1 MRGSASR
8 PSPPGAAAGTSPPAG
23 PRTTR
28 WSGSSTGRTATSLS
42 TTPAATPTCCAR
54 CCRGRRRPRR
64 GPETSAPSCHR
75 IEDEAAGNVLFALLK
90 RAHLLHRERAAFME
104 ARGVPGGDL
113 QLGSEVE
120 ERQLSRQG
128 LVLGESGAD
137 HIKAAAFGTGVGQEA
152 IAAENDAK
160 APDRA
165 LHRCRQRLGELCHR
179 NQSVFVHTISDRTI
193 TPPAC

>member
-1 MRGSASR
+1 
-8 PSPPGAAAGTSPPAG
+8 
-23 PRTTR
+23 
-28 WSGSSTGRTATSLS
+28 
-42 TTPAATPTCCAR
+42 
-54 CCRGRRRPRR
+54 
-64 GPETSAPSCHR
+64 
-75 IEDEAAGNVLFALLK
+75 
-90 RAHLLHRERAAFME
+90 ME
-104 ARGVPGGDL
+104 ARGVTGGEL

-120 ERQLSRQG
+120 EPQLSRQG

-179 NQSVFVHTISDRTI
+179 NQSVFVHTIRSEEHTSELQSLMRISYAVFCLKKKKNIHPHTN
-193 TPPAC
+193 TNQTV

>member
-1 MRGSASR
+1 
-8 PSPPGAAAGTSPPAG
+8 
-23 PRTTR
+23 
-28 WSGSSTGRTATSLS
+28 
-42 TTPAATPTCCAR
+42 
-54 CCRGRRRPRR
+54 
-64 GPETSAPSCHR
+64 
-75 IEDEAAGNVLFALLK
+75 
-90 RAHLLHRERAAFME
+90 ME

-165 LHRCRQRLGELCHR
+165 LHRCRQRLGELRSEEHTSEL
-179 NQSVFVHTISDRTI
+179 QSLMHNTYAVYCLNKNKIHIKQVKTNNIYKDEDIH
-193 TPPAC
+193 

>member
-128 LVLGESGAD
+128 LVLRSEEHTS
-137 HIKAAAFGTGVGQEA
+137 
-152 IAAENDAK
+152 
-160 APDRA
+160 
-165 LHRCRQRLGELCHR
+165 EL
-179 NQSVFVHTISDRTI
+179 QSLTRSSYAVCCLTNKKDKI
-193 TPPAC
+193 TQMTPE